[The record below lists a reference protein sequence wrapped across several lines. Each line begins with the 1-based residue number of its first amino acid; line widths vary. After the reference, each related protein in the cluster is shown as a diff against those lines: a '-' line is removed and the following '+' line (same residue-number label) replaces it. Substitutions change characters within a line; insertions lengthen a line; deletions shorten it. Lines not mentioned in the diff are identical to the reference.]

1 MMFLFSVAFFQDLR
15 EIKRLEKE
23 LVDSERF
30 AAVGQ
35 TVAGLAHYIKNILIG
50 LKGGSYV
57 VDVALDKN
65 DTAKLKNG
73 WQAIKRNIGR
83 ISDLVLDL
91 LTYSKEREPEY
102 ENCFPNQIVNDVCE
116 LVEERARKNNVEIIK
131 NFDLSINELLMD
143 PRSIHRSMLN
153 LVSNA
158 IDACIFHEDG
168 NKNWQIQV
176 KTANEKG
183 NIIRFEVQDNGCGM
197 SQETRDNLFT
207 SFFSTKGDRG
217 TGLGLAVT
225 KKLVKEHKGT
235 IDVESQPGKGATFT
249 IRLPYEE
256 LNKG

>member
-1 MMFLFSVAFFQDLR
+1 VLPFFQDLR

-65 DTAKLKNG
+65 DTDKLKNG

-91 LTYSKEREPEY
+91 LSYSKEREPEY
-102 ENCFPNQIVNDVCE
+102 EICFPNKIVNDVCE
-116 LVEERARKNNVEIIK
+116 LVEERAKKNKVEIIK
-131 NFDLSINELLMD
+131 DFDSSIDEVLMD
-143 PRSIHRSMLN
+143 PRAIHRALLN
-153 LVSNA
+153 LISNS
-158 IDACIFHEDG
+158 IDACIFYEDES
-168 NKNWQIQV
+168 KNWQIRV
-176 KTANEKG
+176 KTANEKY
-183 NIIRFEVQDNGCGM
+183 NIIRFEVQDNGVGM
-197 SQETRDNLFT
+197 NQETINNLFT
-207 SFFSTKGDRG
+207 SFFSTKGDKG

-225 KKLVKEHKGT
+225 KKLVEEHKGT

-249 IRLPYEE
+249 IRLPYVE
-256 LNKG
+256 LDKD